1 MDKLSKT
8 GHRLVAHFDK
18 NTPQKLT
25 QGVIVDFGLQYD
37 STICST
43 WKKLIENGL
52 TGDELHERLVAG
64 TLHEIAGLSEHLFEG
79 KLLNV
84 YNPPPKFVLSP
95 DGPVLHGRWI
105 LKLDKVG
112 RLMRKQSTFPPSKL
126 WSKDADL
133 HPAALAWEEAV
144 NKRI

>member
-1 MDKLSKT
+1 M
-8 GHRLVAHFDK
+8 AHVKAPKDASV
-18 NTPQKLT
+18 KLT
-25 QGVIVDFGLQYD
+25 SGAIFDYGLQYD
-37 STICST
+37 TTIYST

-52 TGDELHERLVAG
+52 TGDELHERLIAG

-95 DGPVLHGRWI
+95 DGPVLNGRWI
-105 LKLDKVG
+105 LKLDEAG
-112 RLMRKQSTFPPSKL
+112 QLMMKHSTFLPSRM

-133 HPAALAWEEAV
+133 HPAALAWVE
-144 NKRI
+144 KH